1 MLDKL
6 FGSKTRVK
14 LLNLFFDNP
23 DSCFYV
29 RGISRELK
37 ENINSVR
44 RELIN
49 LEEMEIVVPVP
60 LETLD
65 IPAPELARETQ
76 EKRKYY
82 QVNKEHLLYQ
92 ELLNLIMHSRVLA
105 DRVLLEKLKK
115 EKGIRLLILS
125 GIFVGNPRARTDILI
140 MGGVDKNRIKR
151 LISGMERNFEYPL
164 RYSIM
169 SQKEFDYRNSM
180 TDKFLF
186 EIMESKKIVVV
197 DKRKN

>member
-1 MLDKL
+1 MLDNL

-29 RGISRELK
+29 RGISRDLK
-37 ENINSVR
+37 ENINSIR
-44 RELIN
+44 RELLN
-49 LEEMEIVVPVP
+49 LEEMEIISAVP
-60 LETLD
+60 LDTLD
-65 IPAPELARETQ
+65 IPESELAKETQ

-82 QVNKEHLLYQ
+82 QVNKDYLLYN

-105 DRVLLEKLKK
+105 DKALLEKLKV
-115 EKGIRLLILS
+115 EKGVKLLVLS
-125 GIFVGNPRARTDILI
+125 GIFVGNPQARIDFLI
-140 MGGVDKNRIKR
+140 MGSVDKNKIKR
-151 LISGMERNFEYPL
+151 LIASLEKNFDYSL

-197 DKRKN
+197 DKRKK

>member
-29 RGISRELK
+29 RGISRDLK
-37 ENINSVR
+37 ENINSIR

-82 QVNKEHLLYQ
+82 QVNKEHLLYH

-105 DRVLLEKLKK
+105 DKALLEKLKN
-115 EKGIRLLILS
+115 EKGIRLLVLS
-125 GIFVGNPRARTDILI
+125 GIFVGSPHARTDILI
-140 MGGVDKNRIKR
+140 MGSVDKNRIKR
-151 LISGMERNFEYPL
+151 LIASMERDFEYPL
-164 RYSIM
+164 RYSIL

-186 EIMESKKIVVV
+186 EIMESKKIVIV
-197 DKRKN
+197 DKRK

>member
-1 MLDKL
+1 MLENL

-23 DSCFYV
+23 DSCFYI
-29 RGISRELK
+29 RGISRDLR
-37 ENINSVR
+37 ENINSIR
-44 RELIN
+44 REIIN
-49 LEEMEIVVPVP
+49 LENMEIIKSVP

-65 IPAPELARETQ
+65 LPEDELAKETQ

-82 QVNKEHLLYQ
+82 QVNKDHIIYQ
-92 ELLNLIMHSRVLA
+92 ELLNLIMRARVLA
-105 DRVLLEKLKK
+105 DKALLEKIKA
-115 EKGIRLLILS
+115 EKGIKLLVLS
-125 GIFVGNPRARTDILI
+125 GIFVGNPRARADILI
-140 MGGVDKNRIKR
+140 MGSVDKNKIKR
-151 LISGMERNFEYPL
+151 LMSSMERDFEYPL

-169 SQKEFDYRNSM
+169 SQREFDYRNSM

-197 DKRKN
+197 DKRR

>member
-29 RGISRELK
+29 RGISRDLK
-37 ENINSVR
+37 ENINSIR

-82 QVNKEHLLYQ
+82 QVNKEHLLYH
-92 ELLNLIMHSRVLA
+92 ELLNLIMHSRVLTDKA
-105 DRVLLEKLKK
+105 LLEKLKN
-115 EKGIRLLILS
+115 EKGIRLLVLS
-125 GIFVGNPRARTDILI
+125 GIFVGNPHARTDILI
-140 MGGVDKNRIKR
+140 MGSVDKNRIKR
-151 LISGMERNFEYPL
+151 LIASMERDFEYPL

-186 EIMESKKIVVV
+186 EIMESKKIVIV
-197 DKRKN
+197 DKRK